1 MPRHTMNLKNETNS
15 GTPKQPWIHIS
26 NAVTTI
32 CIDAKNIEKIYLIGR
47 IERLSIFF
55 CRRLEQ
61 NTYIRRKKKSFNFQ
75 TNSIQYE
82 DQWYENVLRKK
93 YLDERLVFSALAYM
107 RQGNV
112 CCVLA
117 SYIISR
123 TKIIGIVV
131 FWKRSSSLFFN
142 GASISFL
149 FKLNLIFISSL
160 SRFFFSFYF
169 TLILVVEH

>member
-1 MPRHTMNLKNETNS
+1 MNSYFKCCHYNLYWCKKYRENILNRKNWKTFN
-15 GTPKQPWIHIS
+15 
-26 NAVTTI
+26 
-32 CIDAKNIEKIYLIGR
+32 
-47 IERLSIFF
+47 FF

-123 TKIIGIVV
+123 TKIIGLVV